1 MSYINR
7 SLGQGERVIAVAHFH
22 WLYQL
27 GAVLALVVLGWILI
41 GIWIFLHM
49 TIRYHTTEIGITT
62 HRFILKTG
70 LFTLHTQEMA
80 LNNIEGVQGEPEHP
94 WSHLQLWGAQDR
106 RHRRRRD
113 RCSRNMIAD
122 PVGFRRAIESAKE
135 INVKRTLRRPT
146 RRNAALMLT
155 I

>member
-1 MSYINR
+1 MNYIDK
-7 SLGQGERVIAVAHFH
+7 SLGSGERVVARAHFH

-41 GIWIFLHM
+41 GIFIFIHM
-49 TIRYHTTEIGITT
+49 TIRYHTTEIGVTT

-80 LNNIEGVQGEPEHP
+80 LQNIEGVKVDQSVLGRIFNYG
-94 WSHLQLWGAQDR
+94 QLRIEGTGVDAVVIPK
-106 RHRRRRD
+106 
-113 RCSRNMIAD
+113 MIAD

-135 INVKRTLRRPT
+135 GNVKRP
-146 RRNAALMLT
+146 
-155 I
+155 

>member
-1 MSYINR
+1 MSYIDR
-7 SLGQGERVIAVAHFH
+7 SLGEGERVVARAHFH

-41 GIWIFLHM
+41 GIVIFIRM

-80 LNNIEGVQGEPEHP
+80 LQNIEGVKLNQGVLGRIFNYGELRIEGTGVDAIEFPK
-94 WSHLQLWGAQDR
+94 
-106 RHRRRRD
+106 
-113 RCSRNMIAD
+113 MIAD
-122 PVGFRRAIESAKE
+122 PVTFRRAIESAKE
-135 INVKRTLRRPT
+135 GNVRR
-146 RRNAALMLT
+146 A
-155 I
+155 

>member
-80 LNNIEGVQGEPEHP
+80 LNNIEGVKVNQSILGRIFNYGELRIEGTGVDAIEFPK
-94 WSHLQLWGAQDR
+94 
-106 RHRRRRD
+106 
-113 RCSRNMIAD
+113 MIAD

-135 INVKRTLRRPT
+135 INVKRP
-146 RRNAALMLT
+146 
-155 I
+155 